1 MSVDSDLRLVM
12 ILSDSDATITG
23 SNIAISSPFDKDYF
37 DSDGHFKDVISAS
50 MPNNRGCYL
59 LNKSDIPESVID
71 GMFFQSWTYS
81 EDSGFSTDI
90 PKARIITKEK
100 LRVDRKPLLEVEDVK
115 FQRALETGAD
125 TTDIVAEKQRLR
137 DITNDVDTMTTR
149 DQLKT
154 KIMELDSG

>member
-1 MSVDSDLRLVM
+1 MSVDSDLRVVM
-12 ILSDSDATITG
+12 ILSDSAAMLTG
-23 SNIAISSPFDKDYF
+23 SNISISSPFDRDYF

-50 MPNNRGCYL
+50 MPSNRGCYIM
-59 LNKSDIPESVID
+59 NKSDIPESVID
-71 GMFFQSWTYS
+71 GLFFQSWTYS

-90 PKARIITKEK
+90 PKAKEITKQK
-100 LRVDRKPLLEVEDVK
+100 LRVDREPLLVNQDIL